1 MLKKLLFVLVF
12 FSFCL
17 KPFAQSNP
25 YLILENK
32 EAEKRQQE
40 QKAAKQKARK
50 AAKEQTNNQAFNS
63 PEKKDTVIHQSSTKT
78 KAIEIGAG
86 GLYTSLNF
94 FKNAQAFT
102 YYPASSFRLYLQ
114 PNNFVQFVLD
124 YSHVKQVNIVP
135 TWLNVQNTYI
145 DFDAHFLMH
154 PDKADRTLVY
164 FVLGVSSQIWKGLY
178 TGIDDYNYA
187 LLHIPH
193 NTNYKAI
200 YYGAS
205 IGVGFEF
212 KVINRVNLYGEVRY
226 RMTQTDVGF
235 GLSDVCYGAG
245 VKYTLVDF
253 HPKPIYNKPGKHFH
267 WF

>member
-1 MLKKLLFVLVF
+1 MNKKLLLIAIL

-17 KPFAQSNP
+17 KPFAQNNP
-25 YLILENK
+25 YLILQNK
-32 EAEKRQQE
+32 EVEKE
-40 QKAAKQKARK
+40 KKAAKAKTQVTKQNTAIYPYQETTQTT
-50 AAKEQTNNQAFNS
+50 AAKS
-63 PEKKDTVIHQSSTKT
+63 DTVKDDLKS
-78 KAIEIGAG
+78 KAIELGAG

-114 PNNFVQFVLD
+114 PSSFIQFVVD

-135 TWLNVQNTYI
+135 TWLNVQNTFI

-154 PDKADRTLVY
+154 PDHANRTIVY

-187 LLHIPH
+187 VLHIQK
-193 NTNYKAI
+193 NTNYKTV

-205 IGVGFEF
+205 LGVGFEF
-212 KVINRVNLYGEVRY
+212 KIVNRINLYGEVRY
-226 RMTQTDVGF
+226 RITQTDVGF

-245 VKYTLVDF
+245 VKYTLFDF
-253 HPKPIYNKPGKHFH
+253 HPKPVYAKPGKHFH